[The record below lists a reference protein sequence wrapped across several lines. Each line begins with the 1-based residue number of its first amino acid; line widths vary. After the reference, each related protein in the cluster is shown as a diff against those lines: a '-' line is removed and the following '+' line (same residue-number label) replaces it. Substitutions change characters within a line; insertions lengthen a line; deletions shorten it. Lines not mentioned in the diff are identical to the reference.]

1 MKTVEK
7 KLLKHFDKFLSRT
20 HFLAK
25 SRNSQLAQGIFSKKK
40 NSLCLLLAEKLAI
53 VDFQAWGNRKFD
65 LNLNE
70 KQFLKKT
77 RNKKLFII

>member
-53 VDFQAWGNRKFD
+53 VDF
-65 LNLNE
+65 
-70 KQFLKKT
+70 
-77 RNKKLFII
+77 

>member
-25 SRNSQLAQGIFSKKK
+25 SRNSQLALGIFSKK
-40 NSLCLLLAEKLAI
+40 E
-53 VDFQAWGNRKFD
+53 FP
-65 LNLNE
+65 
-70 KQFLKKT
+70 
-77 RNKKLFII
+77 LFIIG